1 MVQELEKTILGTFFS
16 FPHTIGTGI
25 ELLKSEYFSEEK
37 HKNIFEAM
45 LQMFNEGN
53 RIDRLSVAEISGEN
67 TNYLQSLYY
76 HNDFSIQ
83 THCKTLIEFWM
94 KRELDR
100 LADEIKKSDND
111 VFDLTQ
117 DVQTKIF
124 SITQRGIK
132 KEVHIKDSIRDL
144 LNEIEAVQN
153 SGKNTSLIKTQFH
166 ELDDKLGGLKNG
178 ELYILA
184 ARPSIGKT
192 SLAFKFATNIA
203 KKYPVLFISLEMS
216 HLALSTRLISIEAQI
231 PFAKILSG
239 HLSREDSV
247 KISFAGSK
255 ISDLHL
261 FIDDKAAQ
269 NIIEIRSKAM
279 RLKAEEDIKLMV
291 VDYLQLA
298 HAKADNRE
306 REISIIS
313 QNLKS
318 IAKDL
323 NIPVIG
329 LSQLNRLVETRP
341 TKRPQLSDL
350 RESGSI
356 EQDADVVMLLHRPE
370 HYGLDTFE
378 DDTSTTNKAEI
389 IIAKNRN
396 GATGSVKV
404 AFIKDYADF
413 NPLEWKQE
421 KRKEEEIF

>member
-16 FPHTIGTGI
+16 FPHTLGTGI
-25 ELLKSEYFSEEK
+25 ELLKSEYFSSVS
-37 HKNIFEAM
+37 HQSIFKTM
-45 LQMFNEGN
+45 IQMFNDGN
-53 RIDRLSVAEISGEN
+53 KIDRLSVSTMSGEN
-67 TNYLQSLYY
+67 INYLQSLHY
-76 HNDFSIQ
+76 HNDFSIE
-83 THCKTLIEFWM
+83 THCKALIEFWM
-94 KRELDR
+94 KRELDK
-100 LADEIKKSDND
+100 LADEIKKSEHDI
-111 VFDLTQ
+111 FDLTKE
-117 DVQTKIF
+117 VQTKIF

-132 KEVHIKDSIRDL
+132 KEIHIKDSVSGL
-144 LNEIEAVQN
+144 LNEIESIQN
-153 SGKNTSLIKTQFH
+153 SGKNTSLLKTGFY

-192 SLAFKFATNIA
+192 SLAFKFASNIA
-203 KKYPVLFISLEMS
+203 EKYPVLFISLEMS
-216 HLALSTRLISIEAQI
+216 HMALATRLVSIESQI

-239 HLSREDSV
+239 NLSKEDSI
-247 KISFAGSK
+247 KISYASSK
-255 ISDLHL
+255 ISKLNL

-279 RLKAEEDIKLMV
+279 RLKSEKDIKLIV
-291 VDYLQLA
+291 LDYLQLA

-323 NIPVIG
+323 NVPVIG

-341 TKRPQLSDL
+341 TKKPQLSDL

-370 HYGLDTFE
+370 YYDLEVFE
-378 DDTSTTNKAEI
+378 NGDSTINKAEI

-396 GATGSVKV
+396 GATGSIKV

-413 NPLEWKQE
+413 HPLEWKQ
-421 KRKEEEIF
+421 KPTKEEEIF